1 MAEEQKE
8 EINTIEISEEYMRN
22 RLYEF
27 RGRKVMMD
35 SDLAEIYGY
44 ETKNFKRQV
53 KNNMAKFEGD
63 DFMFE
68 LNEEETEIL
77 SRCKNFTLKARRG
90 SNIKYKPYVFTEQGV
105 YMLMTVLHGDLAIKQ
120 SRALVKTFKKM
131 KDYILENRDL
141 IGQREMLQLSMET
154 ASN

>member
-68 LNEEETEIL
+68 LNEEEQR
-77 SRCKNFTLKARRG
+77 SF
-90 SNIKYKPYVFTEQGV
+90 QGAKISPWTNTWEEV
-105 YMLMTVLHGDLAIKQ
+105 QI
-120 SRALVKTFKKM
+120 
-131 KDYILENRDL
+131 
-141 IGQREMLQLSMET
+141 
-154 ASN
+154 